1 MARENPFRN
10 PRKTDW
16 VKFGN
21 LIDTIPPP
29 ETDGLHGTQDLDDS
43 VDYLSRTLREAYYA
57 SCRMRQVPRKFRQPW
72 WNPKLMQ
79 LRKECRKLFHKAK
92 RGQKPLS
99 WDDYRQSFNTFKRE
113 TRRGKKESWKRFWE
127 ELESTTEASRLRKVL
142 SKDPGTPGFLMKP
155 DGNFTE
161 SSTETLELLM
171 ETHFPGCRDDEN
183 EGSTL
188 EHLAASRI
196 HISELVSSIVSME
209 KISWAVSSFIFPINP
224 RARWHIPSTTPKIDH
239 HYHAMANYDI

>member
-21 LIDTIPPP
+21 LVDTIPPP

-43 VDYLSRTLREAYYA
+43 VDYLSRTLREA

-79 LRKECRKLFHKAK
+79 VRKECGKLFNKAK
-92 RGQKPLS
+92 RDQNPLS

-113 TRRGKKESWKRFWE
+113 TRRAKKESWKRFCE

-209 KISWAVSSFIFPINP
+209 KISWAVSSFKP
-224 RARWHIPSTTPKIDH
+224 
-239 HYHAMANYDI
+239 